1 MPKERHPISPKSAT
15 GSSRAYVENG
25 GRYSDFSTEYERNR
39 IKLRKR
45 PHGGAFREKPERAL
59 FRKYLYVPIHV
70 EFPFATASVHVSDDA
85 VHVAFEPRT
94 VMESCD
100 GPKHSHVTVGR
111 PSVQRVP
118 VVQPQRDTVGF
129 GGRIRPFQN
138 LFGPVHAQ
146 VRRDLSGRDE
156 FVLAGVPKIVVRFA
170 VFELRFAVGRNPG
183 IRRMRGKAR
192 QSPGRRSIERVVRI
206 LLMEAEILR
215 QLAADEVFFRKRFLV
230 LVGGGRGIHCQYR
243 FFGRQISVAEMGGKS
258 GRGAGIGVIAP
269 VGVSGKPEFDEVCQK
284 FASFGLPS
292 PESGNRSDRTVAIR
306 GFEFF
311 GDGSG
316 GRSSVTYGQIRQ
328 FRARDPFR
336 KNELLP
342 KFGTQ
347 RPRSDFEF
355 VAHGP
360 RRNGASGVDFENG
373 NS

>member
-1 MPKERHPISPKSAT
+1 
-15 GSSRAYVENG
+15 
-25 GRYSDFSTEYERNR
+25 
-39 IKLRKR
+39 
-45 PHGGAFREKPERAL
+45 
-59 FRKYLYVPIHV
+59 
-70 EFPFATASVHVSDDA
+70 
-85 VHVAFEPRT
+85 
-94 VMESCD
+94 MESCD

-118 VVQPQRDTVGF
+118 VIQPQRDTVGF

-138 LFGPVHAQ
+138 LFGPVHSQ

-192 QSPGRRSIERVVRI
+192 QSPGGRSIERVVRI
-206 LLMEAEILR
+206 FLMKAEILR
-215 QLAADEVFFRKRFLV
+215 QFAADEVFFRKRFPV

-316 GRSSVTYGQIRQ
+316 DRSSVTYGQIRQ

-347 RPRSDFEF
+347 RPRSDLEF

-360 RRNGASGVDFENG
+360 RRNGTPGIDFENG
-373 NS
+373 NARRFANRFSERQLGANGREIENDRGKSPSSQMFANPFPCVVTEKRKKRNREFLEPFRHFRERIRFRGKVAEVAVRP